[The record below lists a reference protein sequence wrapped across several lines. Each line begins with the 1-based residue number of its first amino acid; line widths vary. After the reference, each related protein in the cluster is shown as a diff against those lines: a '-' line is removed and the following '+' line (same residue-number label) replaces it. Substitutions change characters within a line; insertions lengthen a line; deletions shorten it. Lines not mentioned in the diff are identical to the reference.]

1 MKIHRSVVLVA
12 LLSACSQGD
21 APLDAEQQGQPAAPA
36 PAGAQS
42 APVQGIPGQ
51 PGQPAPA
58 PGVQGGQGAPGAP
71 AAPAKEPTPAD
82 KKWQQAMELIRKGD
96 GKGALQILEGMRKEN
111 AATPPVL
118 ALLGAL
124 YMQENR
130 PQDALNVLRPL
141 ADPADADPAV
151 LYNAGRAAL
160 ALGQAEAGQRYL
172 QRSVEKAPVSPAARE
187 LGLMLSRQ
195 GRIVEAYRVLRPY
208 ALRDPQDL
216 ESRMTAATLA
226 LRLERPMEAEDLL
239 SGLSEKEP
247 AIQLLRAQAR
257 IQRGD
262 GKTALALLQPL
273 EKSHPAGVDLEVRRS
288 LAEAHLLAGNPAAA
302 LKLLE
307 GRAAGHPGL
316 TLLVARAQRQSG
328 NAQAAMA
335 TLKPL
340 VDKLPDDPKGVGDPR
355 PAAGVATEYGR
366 LLLGSGNAQAALPLL
381 EKATRLNPS
390 SQDAWEAYAEALTS
404 AGRTPDATRA
414 RQKAKEIADAA
425 SAVRPPTTAAAP
437 AGAANA
443 ANAANTAAPLS
454 PDMAEAMRQ
463 VSAGQ
468 VDKALAAV
476 RREIAAN
483 PANARARMLEV
494 QLLLG
499 SKDPEGALKAAEA
512 ALKQDPNNLDF
523 IYQRGAVLII
533 PRRLPEAEK
542 DLRRVLEMNPRH
554 LPAMNDLAVVMMLQ
568 NKPSEA
574 QKLLEQVLAINPND
588 ANAKTSLENLKKM
601 AQPGAGK
608 GKG

>member
-1 MKIHRSVVLVA
+1 MKIHKSVVLVA

-21 APLDAEQQGQPAAPA
+21 APLDAEQQGQAATTPATGQTAGQTAAP
-36 PAGAQS
+36 GQT
-42 APVQGIPGQ
+42 APVQGA
-51 PGQPAPA
+51 PGQPAP
-58 PGVQGGQGAPGAP
+58 GAQ
-71 AAPAKEPTPAD
+71 AAPATPAD
-82 KKWQQAMELIRKGD
+82 RKWQEAMALIRKGD
-96 GKGALQILEGMRKEN
+96 GKGALQILEGIRKEGV
-111 AATPPVL
+111 ATPPML

-130 PQDALNVLRPL
+130 PQDAMNVLRPL
-141 ADPADADPAV
+141 ADAQEADPAV

-172 QRSVEKAPVSPAARE
+172 QRSLEKSPISPAARE
-187 LGLMLSRQ
+187 LGLLLSRQ

-273 EKSHPAGVDLEVRRS
+273 EKNHPAGVDLEIRRS

-328 NAQAAMA
+328 NTQAAMA

-355 PAAGVATEYGR
+355 PAAGVAVEYGR
-366 LLLGSGNAQAALPLL
+366 LLMASGNAQAALPLL
-381 EKATRLNPS
+381 EKGTRLNPS
-390 SQDAWEAYAEALTS
+390 SQDGWEAYAEALTT
-404 AGRTPDATRA
+404 AGRTQDATRA

-425 SAVRPPTTAAAP
+425 SAVRPPTTAAAAP
-437 AGAANA
+437 AGSAP
-443 ANAANTAAPLS
+443 AAPSPALS
-454 PDMAEAMRQ
+454 ANMTEAMRLMT
-463 VSAGQ
+463 SGDAG
-468 VDKALAAV
+468 KALAAV

-483 PANARARMLEV
+483 PSNDRARMLEV
-494 QLLLG
+494 QLLLA
-499 SKDPEGALKAAEA
+499 SKDAEGALKAADA
-512 ALKQDPNNLDF
+512 ALKQDPNNIDF
-523 IYQRGAVLII
+523 IYQRGAVLIL

-542 DLRRVLEMNPRH
+542 ELRRVLAMNPRH
-554 LPAMNDLAVVMMLQ
+554 VPAMNDLAVVMMLQ
-568 NKPSEA
+568 SKPSEA

-588 ANAKTSLENLKKM
+588 ANAKASLENLKKM
-601 AQPGAGK
+601 PPPPPGK

>member
-1 MKIHRSVVLVA
+1 MKIHKSVVLVA

-21 APLDAEQQGQPAAPA
+21 APLDAEQQAQPAVPA
-36 PAGAQS
+36 PAGAQA
-42 APVQGIPGQ
+42 APVQ
-51 PGQPAPA
+51 
-58 PGVQGGQGAPGAP
+58 GAP
-71 AAPAKEPTPAD
+71 AAPAAPAQEPAPAD

-130 PQDALNVLRPL
+130 PQDALSVLRPL

-195 GRIVEAYRVLRPY
+195 GRIIEAYRALRPY
-208 ALRDPQDL
+208 ALRAPEDL
-216 ESRMTAATLA
+216 EARMTAATLA

-340 VDKLPDDPKGVGDPR
+340 IDKLPDDPKGVGDPR

-366 LLLGSGNAQAALPLL
+366 LLLASGNAQAALPLL

-437 AGAANA
+437 AGPAAP
-443 ANAANTAAPLS
+443 PLS

-476 RREIAAN
+476 RREIAAD

-512 ALKQDPNNLDF
+512 ALKQDPKNPDF

-533 PRRLPEAEK
+533 PRRLEEAEK

>member
-1 MKIHRSVVLVA
+1 MKIHKSVVLVA
-12 LLSACSQGD
+12 LLSACSPGD
-21 APLDAEQQGQPAAPA
+21 TPLGAEQQAQPAAPA
-36 PAGAQS
+36 APAGGQA
-42 APVQGIPGQ
+42 APVQPA
-51 PGQPAPA
+51 PGQPAA
-58 PGVQGGQGAPGAP
+58 GAQ
-71 AAPAKEPTPAD
+71 AAPAKELTPAD
-82 KKWQQAMELIRKGD
+82 KKWQEALALIRKGD
-96 GKGALQILEGMRKEN
+96 GKGALQILEGMRQDN
-111 AATPPVL
+111 TATPPVL

-124 YMQENR
+124 YLQESR
-130 PQDALNVLRPL
+130 PQDAMNVLRPL
-141 ADPADADPAV
+141 AEPADADAAV

-195 GRIVEAYRVLRPY
+195 GRVIEAYRVLRPY

-239 SGLSEKEP
+239 SGLPEKEP

-257 IQRGD
+257 IQRRD

-273 EKSHPAGVDLEVRRS
+273 EKNHPAGVDLEIRRT
-288 LAEAHLLAGNPAAA
+288 LAEAHLLAGDPAAA

-307 GRAAGHPGL
+307 GRASGHPGL
-316 TLLVARAQRQSG
+316 TLLVAKAQRQSG

-381 EKATRLNPS
+381 EKGTRLNPS
-390 SQDAWEAYAEALTS
+390 SQEGWEAYAEALTS
-404 AGRTPDATRA
+404 AGRTQDAARA
-414 RQKAKEIADAA
+414 RQKAQEIAQAA
-425 SAVRPPTTAAAP
+425 AAVRPPTTAAAP
-437 AGAANA
+437 PAGAAPA
-443 ANAANTAAPLS
+443 AGVAPAPALS
-454 PDMAEAMRQ
+454 PNMVEAMREMT
-463 VSAGQ
+463 GGKT
-468 VDKALAAV
+468 DKALAAV

-483 PANARARMLEV
+483 PDNDRARMLEV
-494 QLLLG
+494 QLLL
-499 SKDPEGALKAAEA
+499 STKDSDGALKAAEA
-512 ALKQDPNNLDF
+512 ALKHDPQNVDF

-533 PRRLPEAEK
+533 PRRLEEAEK
-542 DLRRVLEMNPRH
+542 ELRRVLAINPRH
-554 LPAMNDLAVVMMLQ
+554 LPAMNDLAVVMSLQ
-568 NKPSEA
+568 NKPAEA
-574 QKLLEQVLAINPND
+574 RKLLEQVLAIDPNN

-601 AQPGAGK
+601 AQAGTNKDK
-608 GKG
+608 G

>member
-1 MKIHRSVVLVA
+1 MKIHKSVVLVA
-12 LLSACSQGD
+12 LLSACSPGD
-21 APLDAEQQGQPAAPA
+21 APLDAEQGQQAAPTQA
-36 PAGAQS
+36 VPGQT
-42 APVQGIPGQ
+42 APVQPVPGQ
-51 PGQPAPA
+51 PVPGQPAPA
-58 PGVQGGQGAPGAP
+58 PGAQAAP
-71 AAPAKEPTPAD
+71 AAPASPAD
-82 KKWQQAMELIRKGD
+82 KKWQDAMNLIRKGD
-96 GKGALQILEGMRKEN
+96 GKGALQILEGMRKES
-111 AATPPVL
+111 AATPPML

-130 PQDALNVLRPL
+130 PQDAMNVLRPL
-141 ADPADADPAV
+141 ADGANGAEADPAV

-172 QRSVEKAPVSPAARE
+172 QRSVEKSPISPAARE
-187 LGLMLSRQ
+187 LGLLLSRQ
-195 GRIVEAYRVLRPY
+195 GKIIEAYRVLRPY

-273 EKSHPAGVDLEVRRS
+273 EKNHPAGVDLEIRRS

-328 NAQAAMA
+328 DTQAAMA

-355 PAAGVATEYGR
+355 PAAGVAVEYGR

-381 EKATRLNPS
+381 EKGTRLNPS

-404 AGRTPDATRA
+404 AGRTQDATRA
-414 RQKAKEIADAA
+414 RQKAQEIAAAA
-425 SAVRPPTTAAAP
+425 SAVRPPTTAASAAAPAAP
-437 AGAANA
+437 AGTAG
-443 ANAANTAAPLS
+443 TAAALS
-454 PDMAEAMRQ
+454 PDMAEAMRL
-463 VSAGQ
+463 VTAGQ
-468 VDKALAAV
+468 VDKALVAV

-483 PANARARMLEV
+483 PANDRARILEV
-494 QLLLG
+494 QLLLRA
-499 SKDPEGALKAAEA
+499 KDAEGALKAADA
-512 ALKQDPNNLDF
+512 ALKQDPNNIDF
-523 IYQRGAVLII
+523 IYQRGAVLIL

-542 DLRRVLEMNPRH
+542 ELRRVLAINPRH
-554 LPAMNDLAVVMMLQ
+554 VPAMNDLAVVMMLQ
-568 NKPSEA
+568 SKPSEA

-588 ANAKTSLENLKKM
+588 ANAKASLENLKKM
-601 AQPGAGK
+601 PPPQGK